1 MKMKTLLV
9 IKTSLLYSQGRST
22 QLANRFV
29 MKWRAAN
36 PAGKVIVRDLE
47 PVPRLDAAR
56 FGAFL
61 AEPDKRTPKQAAV
74 IAYSDGLIQELRDA
88 DVVVLDLPPMDNF
101 DLPSALMAYFDHI
114 ARAAVTFRDGE
125 KGPVGL
131 LTGKKVYVFAARG
144 GFHHGTPRDA
154 QSPNLRDFLA
164 FLGASDVVFVYAEGL
179 ALSSSS
185 NEKILARVYARVDQ
199 LAPGVSASA

>member
-9 IKTSLLYSQGRST
+9 IETDLLSNYGRST
-22 QLANRFV
+22 LLANRFV

-47 PVPRLDAAR
+47 PVPRLDATR
-56 FGAFL
+56 VGAFL
-61 AEPDKRTPKQAAV
+61 AEPDKRTPEQAAV
-74 IAYSDGLIQELRDA
+74 ITYSKGLIQELWDA
-88 DVVVLDLPPMDNF
+88 DVVVLGLPIYNYG
-101 DLPSALMAYFDHI
+101 LPSALKAYFDHI
-114 ARAAVTFRDGE
+114 ARAVVMFRYGE

-144 GFHHGTPRDA
+144 GFYHGTARDT
-154 QSPNLRDFLA
+154 QTPNLRDFLA
-164 FLGASDVVFVYAEGL
+164 FLGVGDVVFVYAEDL

-185 NEKILARVYARVDQ
+185 KEESLARVHARVDRP
-199 LAPGVSASA
+199 APGLSASA